1 MAAMKTAIV
10 SLEDLEGRA
19 TVNVETAAAVLG
31 ISRDLAYRLAANGA
45 LPGLLKLGGRYVV
58 SVPQLRRVIEGESA

>member
-1 MAAMKTAIV
+1 MTTATV
-10 SLEDLEGRA
+10 TLEDLEGRA

-31 ISRDLAYRLAANGA
+31 ISRDLAYRLAADGE
-45 LPGLLKLGGRYVV
+45 LPGVLRLGGRILI